1 MDWKGRIAY
10 LATLHRKEE
19 VIAPLLAEHLGIQ
32 VQVIPLDTDQ
42 FGTFSRERP
51 RPGDP
56 LHTLR
61 LKIERARQAYPAPL
75 VLASEGSFGPHPQ
88 IPWMPWNQEWVMLKV
103 FESGADPL
111 ELVGYAESTQTNFS
125 HCWVQSFAEALDF
138 AQKVGFPEHALI
150 ALDQPENPQVIHNRD
165 PRRSNPEAG
174 GGGAAG
180 PAAGAAPGNRHAGPV
195 QPNPPA
201 GHRGSHPKPHC
212 QSPKP
217 LPSLRHSRLLAHP
230 PPGRLALRPVWCSH
244 PCNQGMDLWLCP
256 LFPHPHR
263 ACGRDLGGSGSVP
276 LLQPL
281 ASRRPLQLPQWIPG
295 RGLSSSP

>member
-88 IPWMPWNQEWVMLKV
+88 IPWIPWNQEWVMLKV

-125 HCWVQSFAEALDF
+125 HRWVQSFAEALDF

-150 ALDQPENPQVIHNRD
+150 ALDQPENPQVIHKGIQDEATLRQVVEELLARQQGCTWK
-165 PRRSNPEAG
+165 PTCGPCTTQPACRSSRQPPKTSLPKPKAF
-174 GGGAAG
+174 AQ
-180 PAAGAAPGNRHAGPV
+180 PAALPATGASAPWQACPAASV
-195 QPNPPA
+195 VLPP
-201 GHRGSHPKPHC
+201 
-212 QSPKP
+212 
-217 LPSLRHSRLLAHP
+217 L
-230 PPGRLALRPVWCSH
+230 
-244 PCNQGMDLWLCP
+244 
-256 LFPHPHR
+256 
-263 ACGRDLGGSGSVP
+263 
-276 LLQPL
+276 
-281 ASRRPLQLPQWIPG
+281 
-295 RGLSSSP
+295 

>member
-88 IPWMPWNQEWVMLKV
+88 IPWIPWNQEWVMLKV
-103 FESGADPL
+103 FESGAEPL

-125 HCWVQSFAEALDF
+125 HRWVQSFAEALDF

-150 ALDQPENPQVIHNRD
+150 ALDQPEKPQVIHKGIQD
-165 PRRSNPEAG
+165 EAT
-174 GGGAAG
+174 
-180 PAAGAAPGNRHAGPV
+180 
-195 QPNPPA
+195 
-201 GHRGSHPKPHC
+201 
-212 QSPKP
+212 
-217 LPSLRHSRLLAHP
+217 LRQVVEELLARQQGLHLETDMRALYNP
-230 PPGRLALRPVWCSH
+230 TRLQVIAAATQNLIAKAQSLCPACGTPGYWRIRPLAGLPCGQCGAPTPVTKAWVYGCARCSH
-244 PCNQGMDLWLCP
+244 THTEPVAETWADPAQCPFCNP
-256 LFPHPHR
+256 
-263 ACGRDLGGSGSVP
+263 
-276 LLQPL
+276 
-281 ASRRPLQLPQWIPG
+281 
-295 RGLSSSP
+295 

>member
-1 MDWKGRIAY
+1 MDWKVRIAY

-19 VIAPLLAEHLGIQ
+19 VTAPLLAEHLGIQ

-111 ELVGYAESTQTNFS
+111 ELVGYAESTPTNFS
-125 HCWVQSFAEALDF
+125 HRWVQSFAEALDF

-150 ALDQPENPQVIHNRD
+150 ALDQPENPQVIHKGIQD
-165 PRRSNPEAG
+165 EAT
-174 GGGAAG
+174 
-180 PAAGAAPGNRHAGPV
+180 
-195 QPNPPA
+195 
-201 GHRGSHPKPHC
+201 
-212 QSPKP
+212 
-217 LPSLRHSRLLAHP
+217 LRQVVEELLARQQGLHLETDMRALYNP
-230 PPGRLALRPVWCSH
+230 TRLQVIAAATQNLIAKAQS
-244 PCNQGMDLWLCP
+244 LCP
-256 LFPHPHR
+256 
-263 ACGRDLGGSGSVP
+263 ACGT
-276 LLQPL
+276 
-281 ASRRPLQLPQWIPG
+281 PG
-295 RGLSSSP
+295 